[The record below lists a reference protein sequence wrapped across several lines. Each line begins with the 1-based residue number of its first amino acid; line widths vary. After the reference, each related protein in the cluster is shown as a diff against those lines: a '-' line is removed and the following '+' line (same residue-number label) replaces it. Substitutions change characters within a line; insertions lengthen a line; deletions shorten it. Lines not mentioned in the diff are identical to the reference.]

1 MLTDGTDTLRQ
12 LHALTLWPQSAASR
26 THALDKLNERDN
38 HQKSKGNAVNK
49 SINFPNIAIAVFAV
63 FVGSLLSDTYFGD
76 GVQIDDIQQALVVAL
91 IAGVLQH

>member
-1 MLTDGTDTLRQ
+1 M
-12 LHALTLWPQSAASR
+12 
-26 THALDKLNERDN
+26 
-38 HQKSKGNAVNK
+38 NK